1 MKTKNKKQNKKVGV
15 KKDEVLFKNVDQ
27 ATEISTYYGF
37 YPIENPEIKKI
48 DKDLSQKI
56 IKEEKDPFP
65 GNVDG
70 FSLEDRVSILREF
83 LEKKLDKN
91 GQPALVSYE
100 KKGDKKNI
108 FSFTLEIIGTNKSIA
123 DATII
128 KTSYEILKEY
138 GVKDL
143 LVKINSIGDKESYA
157 KFIKEFINNF
167 KKNFEEMTTQCRQN
181 FKKNPLCVLSCG
193 HEKCIK
199 LTENCPKPMNFL
211 SEPSRRH
218 FKEVLEHVEFLN
230 IPYEIDEKLL
240 SDRPFGCFTVF
251 KITDTKDQENYLCA
265 GTRYNTLSK
274 KVGFK
279 KEAPAIG
286 ARIKLPEIKKSPAK
300 KVFKPTV
307 SFVQIGFDAK
317 LKSLQVIEI
326 LRQEKIPTFQML
338 SRDKLSSQLQTADN
352 MKIPYT
358 IIMGQKEAME
368 NSVIVREAKTHSQ
381 ETVSINDLAKYLK
394 KILK

>member
-1 MKTKNKKQNKKVGV
+1 MIIKNKKTKRKIEGKKN
-15 KKDEVLFKNVDQ
+15 EVLFKNVDE

-37 YPIENPEIKKI
+37 YPVESPEVKKI
-48 DKDLSQKI
+48 DKETSQKI
-56 IKEEKDPFP
+56 IKDEKDPFP

-83 LEKKLDKN
+83 LEKKMDKN
-91 GQPALVSYE
+91 GQPALISYE
-100 KKGDKKNI
+100 RKSDKKGCPT
-108 FSFTLEIIGTNKSIA
+108 FTLEIIGTNKSIA
-123 DATII
+123 DATVI
-128 KTSYEILKEY
+128 KTSLEILKEY
-138 GVKDL
+138 GIENL

-157 KFIKEFINNF
+157 KFIKEFINHF
-167 KKNFEEMTTQCRQN
+167 KKNFEEMTKECRQN
-181 FKKNPLCVLSCG
+181 FKKNPLCILSCG
-193 HEKCIK
+193 HEKCLK
-199 LTENCPKPMNFL
+199 LTESCPKPMNFL

-218 FKEVLEHVEFLN
+218 FKEVLEHIEFLN
-230 IPYEIDEKLL
+230 IPYEIDEKIL

-251 KITDTKDQENYLCA
+251 KIIDAEKPENNLCV

-279 KEAPAIG
+279 KETPAIG
-286 ARIKLPEIKKSPAK
+286 ARIKLPEIKKTSAK
-300 KVFKPTV
+300 KIFKPIV
-307 SFVQIGFDAK
+307 SFVQIGFEAK

-326 LRQEKIPTFQML
+326 LRKEKIPTFQML

-368 NSVIVREAKTHSQ
+368 NSVIVRESKTHSQ
-381 ETVSINDLAKYLK
+381 ETVSIGDLAKYLK